1 MKKIS
6 IEDFLPIRENRV
18 ISKALDM
25 SNRHPVLMSLPKNE
39 EIGQE
44 AYEEKMTYVL
54 ITGKIALK
62 VEGEEVYE
70 PEHLESVTIPAHT
83 LVGVRCLEDARFLM
97 MEK

>member
-18 ISKALDM
+18 ISKALDL
-25 SNRHPVLMSLPKNE
+25 SDRHPVLMSLPKNE
-39 EIGQE
+39 EIGLE
-44 AYEEKMTYVL
+44 AYEEKMTYIL
-54 ITGKIALK
+54 ITGRIALK
-62 VEGEEVYE
+62 LEGEEVYE
-70 PEHLESVTIPAHT
+70 MDPLEGVTIPAHT